1 MNIIGVG
8 QPGCRVTKQ
17 FEKFPQYK
25 LFFIDTKKQEG
36 YKNFYKVTQ
45 RPDHE
50 EYEEKYKRFNFKS
63 VKGDVTIVISGA
75 GRISGILLRLLEQF
89 KNENLK
95 VLYIKPDMR
104 TADPKMIKREKTVFG
119 ILQQYARS
127 NLLSNL
133 YVVSNPNVEAVFD
146 SVNISTYWDDINNV
160 ISSTYHM
167 INVFENTEPIL
178 STIPEVSKTNKIVT
192 LGAVSYENL
201 DEKLFY
207 NLEKTRVKKYF
218 FGVSENTLNEEK
230 DLLHKIRDYVNS
242 KSKEFCSVGFA
253 IYPTNYEENYVYTAH
268 YASFIQEQ
276 NLVDN

>member
-1 MNIIGVG
+1 MNIIGIG

-17 FEKFPQYK
+17 FEKYPQYE
-25 LFFIDTKKQEG
+25 LYFVDTKKQEG

-45 RPDHE
+45 RADHE
-50 EYEEKYKRFNFKS
+50 EYEQKYKKFNFKNI
-63 VKGDVTIVISGA
+63 KGDVTIVLSGS
-75 GRISGILLRLLEQF
+75 GRISGILLRLLEQL
-89 KNENLK
+89 KSENLK

-127 NLLSNL
+127 NLLSSL
-133 YVVSNPNVEAVFD
+133 YVISNPKVEAVYD
-146 SVNISTYWDDINNV
+146 SVNIPTYWDDINNV

-167 INVFENTEPIL
+167 MNVFENTEPIL
-178 STIPEVSKTNKIVT
+178 STIPE
-192 LGAVSYENL
+192 
-201 DEKLFY
+201 
-207 NLEKTRVKKYF
+207 
-218 FGVSENTLNEEK
+218 NTLNEKK

-253 IYPTNYEENYVYTAH
+253 IYPTNYEEDYVYTAH

-276 NLVDN
+276 DLVDD